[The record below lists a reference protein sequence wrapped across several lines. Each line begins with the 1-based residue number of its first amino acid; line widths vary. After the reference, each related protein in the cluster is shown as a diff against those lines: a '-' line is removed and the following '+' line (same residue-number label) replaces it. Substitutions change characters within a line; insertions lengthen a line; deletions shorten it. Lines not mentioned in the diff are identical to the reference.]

1 MKHENIIELVDV
13 FGHVS
18 SVSIVM
24 DFMDTDLEVTEES
37 PAWKLKLWSGDYQ
50 GPEPSAHPSKHK
62 IIYSPNAS
70 GPGIPASALDSTQV
84 LKELS
89 HGLI

>member
-24 DFMDTDLEVTEES
+24 DFMDTDLEVILGTSRWNSHFLWPGDHQRPES
-37 PAWKLKLWSGDYQ
+37 GS
-50 GPEPSAHPSKHK
+50 HPGKYK
-62 IIYSPNAS
+62 IVHSSNSPWA
-70 GPGIPASALDSTQV
+70 GIPSPALDSSQV
-84 LKELS
+84 Q
-89 HGLI
+89 